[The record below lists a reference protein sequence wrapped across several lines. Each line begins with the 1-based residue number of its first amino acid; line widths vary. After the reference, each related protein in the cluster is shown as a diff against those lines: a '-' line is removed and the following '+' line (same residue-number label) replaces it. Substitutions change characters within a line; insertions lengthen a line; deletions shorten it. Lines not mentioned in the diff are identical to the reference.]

1 MSFVRRMTVASIRAS
16 SMRVRSVALVML
28 EKELKRKSRAEVGD
42 KKMGWRRRRRGKKR
56 EKGLIRTDSGDRR
69 LC

>member
-1 MSFVRRMTVASIRAS
+1 MSFVRRMTVASSRAS